1 MLIEKPFRIAI
12 IEDEPDQV
20 DYYKRVLDRIATIRP
35 RYFNNATAGLA
46 FIRDFQVKVVISDI
60 GLPDMHGDELLR
72 ECMKLNQGISFY
84 AITSN
89 DSLITADTCMLEGAR
104 GFLQKPVG
112 PDQIRAL
119 VEEAIQHL
127 DTWNQLIRSIAAKKK
142 KPA

>member
-1 MLIEKPFRIAI
+1 MLIEKPYRIAI
-12 IEDEPDQV
+12 IEDESEQV

-35 RYFNNATAGLA
+35 RYFNNASDGLS
-46 FIRDFQVKVVISDI
+46 FIRDFQVKIVISDI

-72 ECMKLNQGISFY
+72 ECIKLNQGISFY
-84 AITSN
+84 AITGK

-104 GFLQKPVG
+104 GFLQKPVE
-112 PDQIRAL
+112 PDQIRSI
-119 VEEAIQHL
+119 VEKAVQHL